1 MTWPW
6 QEPYSAALLEKDPG
20 KLPERLI
27 TAEKAILQRL
37 LEMPD
42 AADELPEAR
51 ALREALDCLYALSP
65 REHPTPGE
73 LVDEDDDMTGG
84 NWMRLAMSAGLAVIL
99 SLGWVIARNKAGNDA
114 HRSALREE
122 ADALANSRIGI
133 IVERTDNPPTGAL
146 PHEYRFESRPVRS
159 APDSRSISK
168 NILRSQN
175 QNPGESPDVSPAV
188 PSEPGD
194 PKSPGGPAQ
203 VPSSQ
208 FTVDD
213 SAAIANPSIQPAVP
227 PPPQPDEEIQR
238 TPSTATEVQ
247 EEPVQEKPQLP
258 RGTVSVNSSK
268 YPSIRVPPELEQEA
282 SSSGATLQIGQP
294 IFRVD
299 PTYPEEAERQG
310 VEGTVNLRA
319 IIAKNGQV
327 QNVAVMD
334 GPPLLAAAAVSAVR
348 QWRYEPTLVGDQPV
362 AVTEDVTIVFRLK
375 NPTTAVN

>member
-27 TAEKAILQRL
+27 TAEKAIVQRL
-37 LEMPD
+37 LEMPE

-65 REHPTPGE
+65 REHPIPGE
-73 LVDEDDDMTGG
+73 LSDEDDDMTGG

-114 HRSALREE
+114 HRRALREE
-122 ADALANSRIGI
+122 ADALANSRTGI

-146 PHEYRFESRPVRS
+146 PYEYRLESRPGRS

-168 NILRSQN
+168 NVLRSQN
-175 QNPGESPDVSPAV
+175 QNTGESPKVSPAA

-194 PKSPGGPAQ
+194 PKSSGGVTQ
-203 VPSSQ
+203 DPSSQ
-208 FTVDD
+208 FVVDD

-227 PPPQPDEEIQR
+227 EPPQPDEEIQK
-238 TPSTATEVQ
+238 TPSTATEAQ
-247 EEPVQEKPQLP
+247 EEPVQKKPALP
-258 RGTVSVNSSK
+258 QGTVSVSSSN

-282 SSSGATLQIGQP
+282 SSSGASLKIGEP

-327 QNVAVMD
+327 QNVEVMN

-362 AVTEDVTIVFRLK
+362 AITEDVTIVFQLK
-375 NPTTAVN
+375 NSITAAN